1 MYSYFSEYA
10 SSFAEMGLAINDT
23 IKTSAINDDNYDD
36 LILSPA
42 HQVIVSCI
50 WLSLKVYYLKIKLSF

>member
-1 MYSYFSEYA
+1 
-10 SSFAEMGLAINDT
+10 MGLAINDT
-23 IKTSAINDDNYDD
+23 IKTSAIHDDNYDD

-50 WLSLKVYYLKIKLSF
+50 WLSLKVYYFKIKFPFLN